1 MDKRERYTRTTYS
14 LAVLLITAGVAMVAF
29 LEDHQEMA
37 ISLINIGG
45 VMIFVT
51 FIRAKRSGD
60 GPVKDERTVRIGS
73 YGLSYSWFVTL
84 ILLAVLFWIDYF
96 ELVQFTVDQ
105 ILGLLILVM
114 AVTAK
119 GFQWYLFRKGDV
131 E

>member
-1 MDKRERYTRTTYS
+1 MDKRERYTRTMYFV
-14 LAVLLITAGVAMVAF
+14 AVFLITAGVAMVAF

-51 FIRAKRSGD
+51 FIRAKRSGN

-73 YGLSYSWFVTL
+73 CGLSYSWFVTL
-84 ILLAVLFWIDYF
+84 VLLAVLFWIDYF
-96 ELVQFTVDQ
+96 GLMQLTVDQ
-105 ILGLLILVM
+105 VLGVLILVM

-119 GFQWYLFRKGDV
+119 GFQWYLFSKGDV